1 MHRAGSLASLR
12 DFLGVIGARLGEQT
26 YQLIVSRSKPS
37 PPTIAGFLLS
47 KTVHGI
53 MLALSSFWIYRAVK
67 QDLLRAIAL
76 ILDPTR

>member
-53 MLALSSFWIYRAVK
+53 MLALSSFWVYRAVK
-67 QDLLRAIAL
+67 QDLLRAVAL